1 MIDIDAGLPDIP
13 PELRRLMAEIGPRWR
28 DNVTQNVDL
37 MVQRFSAVLKQSP
50 RDGVSVRTAIS
61 YGEHERQ
68 ALDIFMPD
76 TPQGVPALVLFV
88 HGGAFVSG
96 HRNRTDEIYSNVLY
110 YLARR
115 GIAGINIGYRLAN
128 DAVYPEATHDI
139 AAVVAWA
146 HEHADTFGWDTGRI
160 FLMGHSAG
168 AAHAGSYAYDPR
180 FRPATG
186 QMLAGMIVVSG
197 RVRVDNLP
205 ENPNAR
211 KVEIYYGTDEARFD
225 AYSAVTHIDRDSIP
239 TFVAWAEFENPLID
253 VYCAEL
259 VSRLAVAKRKSPP
272 LMWLAGHNHT
282 SSIAQIGTSDN
293 ALGKAI
299 VDFVRNPR

>member
-1 MIDIDAGLPDIP
+1 MTKTAGLPDISGD
-13 PELRRLMAEIGPRWR
+13 LRALMAQLGPRWGE
-28 DNVTQNVDL
+28 NVTQNVNL
-37 MVQRFSAVLKQSP
+37 MILRFSEILKQSP
-50 RDGVSVRTAIS
+50 RDGVRVRRDIA
-61 YGEHERQ
+61 YGDHERQ
-68 ALDIFMPD
+68 ALDVFMPENC
-76 TPQGVPALVLFV
+76 PEPPPVVLFV

-96 HRNRTDEIYSNVLY
+96 HRNRTDQIYSNVMY

-115 GIAGINIGYRLAN
+115 GIAGINIGYRLAD

-146 HEHADTFGWDTGRI
+146 GAHAAEHGWDPGRI
-160 FLMGHSAG
+160 FLMCHSAG

-180 FRPATG
+180 FRPAAGT
-186 QMLAGMIVVSG
+186 MLAGMIVISG

-211 KVEIYYGTDEARFD
+211 KVELYYGTDASKYED
-225 AYSAVTHIDRDSIP
+225 YSAVGHIDRDSVP

-259 VSRLAVAKRKSPP
+259 VARLAAAKRKSPP
-272 LMWLAGHNHT
+272 MMWLAGHNHT
-282 SSIAQIGTSDN
+282 SSIAQIGTSDD
-293 ALGKAI
+293 ALGQAI
-299 VDFVRNPR
+299 VAFIRDPR